1 MASISL
7 THFHFHFR
15 CESFCVVAI
24 CAKCFNN
31 IYILSAVPTY
41 LLWLFATNFGIR
53 WTAEHFSK
61 FLARRTESN
70 STQHSLFSFT
80 FKCKC
85 MANKIL
91 GQFSYGFRAQ
101 CKRMCH
107 GMYVYACV
115 CPFQRQSS
123 GSTMAWD
130 YMKSNR
136 RLRNNLSKAIKK
148 RSETKLCIGWNGP
161 NKQNSVAS
169 SRYGCCPRR
178 CPCCVHI
185 FVMYSVVMA
194 SHGFAVAGQC
204 PFHSLTHAHTM
215 KERV

>member
-1 MASISL
+1 MNRFVLLRFAQNVSTTFIFFQLFRHIYCDSLQPILVYVERQSIS
-7 THFHFHFR
+7 
-15 CESFCVVAI
+15 
-24 CAKCFNN
+24 
-31 IYILSAVPTY
+31 P
-41 LLWLFATNFGIR
+41 NFSR
-53 WTAEHFSK
+53 AEQ
-61 FLARRTESN
+61 RSN

-115 CPFQRQSS
+115 CPFQRQPS

-169 SRYGCCPRR
+169 SRYGCCLRR